1 MTALRAALGA
11 VSGGLEGA
19 RQAEALR
26 QKQKLDEENAA
37 FSRAGMLKSL
47 GFTPRAVRDTA
58 DPAAMNVVSLDT
70 PTLAPRGASQ
80 AFASAMQQGMG
91 VDPSQRRLGA
101 MDTQSTAKPLTAALG
116 SAEAKLKDFE
126 RQRSS
131 LRANPNMQ
139 MNLPGVG
146 RIGFDPEESEEQK
159 AERAYQ
165 NAMRLEEGKRSFS
178 ARDAD
183 AKAKKD
189 ARAKAEAD
197 KAAIDELVESGM
209 TRSQAVQALRLDA
222 KYGDINKTPS
232 VKATERGQDISAATA
247 RQDREAAKE
256 KAGGT
261 SSANEIEKRLPVGA
275 RNDIA
280 DYNAA
285 IRTLQEAE
293 KEVAN
298 NPKAFG
304 LMPALYSKGGDLGR
318 YVRERSEKDKSEA
331 YTKARAQ
338 LQSSLMKLRK
348 TQFGTQMT
356 KLEKDTGEEVF
367 PSGAESS
374 KRLTQMLSV
383 LVGNAEQLR
392 RGVYEA
398 NNAPDLY
405 TPIVSDTQA
414 PPAAK
419 PATAG
424 SGGRKP
430 ALTIDQWMDANPQRA
445 GESDEA
451 YMSRARTSREGK

>member
-1 MTALRAALGA
+1 VAK
-11 VSGGLEGA
+11 EN
-19 RQAEALR
+19 EA
-26 QKQKLDEENAA
+26 K
-37 FSRAGMLKSL
+37 
-47 GFTPRAVRDTA
+47 
-58 DPAAMNVVSLDT
+58 
-70 PTLAPRGASQ
+70 
-80 AFASAMQQGMG
+80 ASA
-91 VDPSQRRLGA
+91 A
-101 MDTQSTAKPLTAALG
+101 
-116 SAEAKLKDFE
+116 
-126 RQRSS
+126 
-131 LRANPNMQ
+131 
-139 MNLPGVG
+139 
-146 RIGFDPEESEEQK
+146 
-159 AERAYQ
+159 
-165 NAMRLEEGKRSFS
+165 
-178 ARDAD
+178 
-183 AKAKKD
+183 

-197 KAAIDELVESGM
+197 QAAIQELMDSGM
-209 TRSQAVQALRLDA
+209 TRPQAIQALRLDA
-222 KYGDINKTPS
+222 KYGDINVTPG
-232 VKATERGQDISAATA
+232 VKATMRGQDISAATA

-256 KAGGT
+256 KASGAVP
-261 SSANEIEKRLPVGA
+261 ANEIEKRLPVGA

-304 LMPALYSKGGDLGR
+304 LMPVMYAKGGILGR
-318 YVRERSEKDKSEA
+318 AMREKSEGEKSEA

-338 LQSSLMKLRK
+338 MQSALMKLRK

-374 KRLTQMLSV
+374 ERLTQMLSV

-405 TPIVSDTQA
+405 APIVPDTKTTPAA

-419 PATAG
+419 AATKA
-424 SGGRKP
+424 P
-430 ALTIDQWMDANPQRA
+430 MTIDAWMDANPQRA

-451 YMSRARTSREGK
+451 YMTRARISREGK

>member
-1 MTALRAALGA
+1 MARRGFGSTALRAALGA
-11 VSGGLEGA
+11 VTGVAEGLQQRDVVAAEKKRMA
-19 RQAEALR
+19 DAASRQAMLDEIALADKNFVEKGVREGLVRQATPAIGNAIRTAQAAMSGNITDAQPVDFSSLGKAAGMYGDTPAASVTLGGKTFQRMQNPIQASLMAAEQAATQARGLR
-26 QKQKLDEENAA
+26 QEVAKENAA
-37 FSRAGMLKSL
+37 K
-47 GFTPRAVRDTA
+47 
-58 DPAAMNVVSLDT
+58 AA
-70 PTLAPRGASQ
+70 A
-80 AFASAMQQGMG
+80 
-91 VDPSQRRLGA
+91 
-101 MDTQSTAKPLTAALG
+101 
-116 SAEAKLKDFE
+116 
-126 RQRSS
+126 
-131 LRANPNMQ
+131 
-139 MNLPGVG
+139 
-146 RIGFDPEESEEQK
+146 
-159 AERAYQ
+159 
-165 NAMRLEEGKRSFS
+165 
-178 ARDAD
+178 
-183 AKAKKD
+183 D

-197 KAAIDELVESGM
+197 KASIDELVESGM

-247 RQDREAAKE
+247 RQDREVAKE

-261 SSANEIEKRLPVGA
+261 SPANEIEKRLPVGA

-304 LMPALYSKGGDLGR
+304 LMPVMYAKGGILGR
-318 YVRERSEKDKSEA
+318 AIREKSEGEKSEA

-338 LQSSLMKLRK
+338 MQSALMKLRK

-374 KRLTQMLSV
+374 ERLTQMLSV
-383 LVGNAEQLR
+383 LIGNAEQLR

-405 TPIVSDTQA
+405 TPIAPDTQA
-414 PPAAK
+414 PPASPPAAK

-430 ALTIDQWMDANPQRA
+430 VLTIDQWMDANPQRT
-445 GESDEA
+445 GEDDKA
-451 YMSRARTSREGK
+451 YLARGKASTGVQ